1 MLAWTAVAWVVLVG
15 LLGPLLELPE
25 WATRLSPFGWVPAV
39 PAEPAD
45 PVPLVGLTLLAA
57 ALFALALAGFCR
69 RDLEA

>member
-39 PAEPAD
+39 PAEP
-45 PVPLVGLTLLAA
+45 TLSRWW
-57 ALFALALAGFCR
+57 G
-69 RDLEA
+69 